1 MIPIFITL
9 FSMEHGANCK
19 GACCSGKAHCWIHC
33 IVKTLVIVG
42 GLNWGLIAINPDW
55 NLVTLALG
63 QWPVAVQVVYGLV
76 GLAALKMLVYTV
88 MKCCKKDSG
97 CCGGQCK
104 K

>member
-1 MIPIFITL
+1 
-9 FSMEHGANCK
+9 MESGCNCK
-19 GACCSGKAHCWIHC
+19 GGEHKCCWIGF
-33 IVKTLVIVG
+33 ITKLLLVIG
-42 GLNWGLIAINPDW
+42 GLNWGLIAINPEW

-76 GLAALKMLVYTV
+76 GLAALMMIVKMV
-88 MKCCKKDSG
+88 MKCCGKK